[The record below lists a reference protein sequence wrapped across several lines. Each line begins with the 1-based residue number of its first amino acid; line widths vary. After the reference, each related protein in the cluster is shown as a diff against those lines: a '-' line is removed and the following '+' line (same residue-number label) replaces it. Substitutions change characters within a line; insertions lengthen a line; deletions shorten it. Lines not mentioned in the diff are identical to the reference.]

1 MTMNLNVNLDFN
13 NDINAVLLCKI
24 FFDKEINMNAF
35 ISTVYERN
43 VNIIY
48 FTAYYF
54 KDVILM
60 IIITV
65 TYTKKN
71 SGSKVEPDSNYFNTC
86 NIRWH

>member
-1 MTMNLNVNLDFN
+1 MTVNLNVNLDFN

-54 KDVILM
+54 
-60 IIITV
+60 
-65 TYTKKN
+65 
-71 SGSKVEPDSNYFNTC
+71 SRC
-86 NIRWH
+86 NLNDNNHCYLY